1 MILDDFTL
9 IRFLGGGTSGTV
21 HLVREKSTG
30 LLFAL
35 KSMPKFDE
43 RNVHRVFGERDAL
56 LLFQGEDRVMQFYAS
71 FHDSENFYIV
81 TVSWFVFS
89 SYFGF
94 SLVGVGVSPCGRS
107 VQPNPQAQ
115 QFLPRRCQA
124 ICRGACTSLGTSII
138 NMCL

>member
-30 LLFAL
+30 LLYAL

-43 RNVHRVFGERDAL
+43 RNVRRVFGERDAL

-71 FHDSENFYIV
+71 FHDNENFYIV
-81 TVSWFVFS
+81 TVSQKKKN
-89 SYFGF
+89 
-94 SLVGVGVSPCGRS
+94 SLRPLLNNGIGVLPRGRS
-107 VQPNPQAQ
+107 V
-115 QFLPRRCQA
+115 
-124 ICRGACTSLGTSII
+124 
-138 NMCL
+138 

>member
-21 HLVREKSTG
+21 HLVKEKSTG

-43 RNVHRVFGERDAL
+43 RNVHRVFGERDSL

-71 FHDSENFYIV
+71 FHDNENFYIV
-81 TVSWFVFS
+81 TVSLFFV
-89 SYFGF
+89 
-94 SLVGVGVSPCGRS
+94 LVILA
-107 VQPNPQAQ
+107 AQ
-115 QFLPRRCQA
+115 QW
-124 ICRGACTSLGTSII
+124 
-138 NMCL
+138 

>member
-21 HLVREKSTG
+21 HLVKEKSTG

-71 FHDSENFYIV
+71 FHDNENFYIV
-81 TVSWFVFS
+81 TVSLFVCFS
-89 SYFGF
+89 HFGC
-94 SLVGVGVSPCGRS
+94 STVVGVP
-107 VQPNPQAQ
+107 
-115 QFLPRRCQA
+115 PR
-124 ICRGACTSLGTSII
+124 G
-138 NMCL
+138 